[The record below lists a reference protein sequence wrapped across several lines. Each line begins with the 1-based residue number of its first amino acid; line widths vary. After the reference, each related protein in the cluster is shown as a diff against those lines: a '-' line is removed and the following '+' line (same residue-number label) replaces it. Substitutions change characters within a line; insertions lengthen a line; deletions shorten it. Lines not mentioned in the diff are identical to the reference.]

1 MALYEHVYL
10 ARQDVTTQQVEA
22 LTEQMKGII
31 TAGGGTVSKVE
42 YWGVKSL
49 AFRIKKNRKAHMTLL
64 NIDASA
70 AAVAE
75 MERQMNI
82 SEDVIRLLTLKMEEL
97 EEGQSAMLRKR
108 DESEERTERF
118 DRPERSSRPRPP
130 RGPRPDFNGSEG

>member
-31 TAGGGTVSKVE
+31 VAGGGTVSKVE

-49 AFRIKKNRKAHMTLL
+49 AFRIKKIRKAHMTLL
-64 NIDASA
+64 NIDAPA

-82 SEDVIRLLTLKMEEL
+82 SEDVIRLITLKMEEL

-108 DESEERTERF
+108 DESEDRTERF

-130 RGPRPDFNGSEG
+130 RAPRNDNYGEG

>member
-31 TAGGGTVSKVE
+31 VAGGGTVSKVE

-64 NIDASA
+64 NIDAPA

-82 SEDVIRLLTLKMEEL
+82 SEDVIRLITLKMEEL

-108 DESEERTERF
+108 DESEDRTERF

-130 RGPRPDFNGSEG
+130 RAPRNDNYGEG